1 MFIVIYTL
9 IWLACSLTI
18 CLLSFFVGR
27 CARKL
32 PVIDDGLPWALH
44 RSHVPYATK
53 GSLHGQ
59 ADGHTRPE
67 TAKHRP
73 HPQQRHRARQL
84 APQRPAA
91 GTPGGGSPTPHA
103 HMSRH
108 PDMQPGP
115 SSSPVR

>member
-18 CLLSFFVGR
+18 CLLSFIVGR

-32 PVIDDGLPWALH
+32 PVIDDGLPWVLH

-59 ADGHTRPE
+59 ADGKIGDLGKAGQPRLTQ
-67 TAKHRP
+67 AK
-73 HPQQRHRARQL
+73 
-84 APQRPAA
+84 APLP
-91 GTPGGGSPTPHA
+91 
-103 HMSRH
+103 
-108 PDMQPGP
+108 
-115 SSSPVR
+115 